1 MATINEQID
10 KILDMRL
17 GRNSYQGKGHLQN
30 VEAKIAALEKIR
42 DSILV
47 LQSYTK
53 MADAQISN
61 KSGEFYKALYAD
73 PNAMASFKQLDYV
86 AVLVRIDEALSSLK
100 KLQKRFKRET
110 VRIAFIGYERQGKS
124 TFLQSMT
131 GLPNEVIPAYDG
143 TSCTGAVS
151 VIHNEDTDT
160 PFRADIEF
168 YTLQEF
174 LDNVK
179 AKLKILMPEKNFII
193 SSLEDLASIDLSS
206 YSGKDKTEIEKLI
219 KNNII
224 GHRHLYGPY
233 LGRGIESHT
242 DKDVVMKFVAQYR
255 EYSTRE
261 SLPKDAPEED
271 INERIKEKNQDGTI
285 KTIVWRHMYYWYL
298 AVKSVNI
305 YCKFPNQ
312 ECGRIEFVDT
322 VGLGPSVN
330 ADAVEQEMFR
340 VLKEDCD
347 GAIDVYC
354 PANTGGSINE
364 KEIGIY
370 TKLEQNLASR
380 EPKKWLSYAINAIPY
395 GDKRNIQNV
404 EDILSDLAL
413 KNLPFGFYVDVNA
426 ADRKEV
432 NDKLLVP
439 HLEMIASNLESLD
452 KNLLSQASEEAIN
465 AYNLC
470 QSLLQTASK
479 VIPLNSIT
487 GWKFEKDGFVP
498 MLHDFNIEMNN
509 IDHDGYA
516 VNKDK
521 QCPELTEAYNQI
533 INLIDKDLP
542 TEDELIDRFKSGVL
556 LTTSEVFG
564 EYIEKIRNGIF
575 ESFEGTNKNV
585 LNSLQEKV
593 KTDLIKVLFE
603 QGKMS
608 MLPLPSD
615 CPIEPTTEW
624 MECVIKN
631 YIPQEKYPALFDA
644 IRYVL
649 DYKISIE
656 GLVEY
661 NVTNSLHIIE
671 KDHEDFIPYDGGDPH
686 DYSKKAAQ
694 VWQELASRLMPLQ
707 KRLKSWMNDF
717 ALIPSQSFY
726 SRVHKF
732 HIKIG
737 TNINGVQDFKDF
749 YQDNMGLI
757 WHNEIESLTKEN
769 AAFSDWANCIESVRT
784 AMATNLFNSTNN

>member
-17 GRNSYQGKGHLQN
+17 GRKSYQGKGHLQD
-30 VEAKIAALEKIR
+30 VEAKINALEKIR
-42 DSILV
+42 GSIV
-47 LQSYTK
+47 QLQSCIK
-53 MADAQISN
+53 AVDAQISN
-61 KSGEFYKALYAD
+61 NSGDFYKALYAD
-73 PNAMASFKQLDYV
+73 SNAMASFKQLDCV
-86 AVLVRIDEALSSLK
+86 AALISIDNALLNLK
-100 KLQKRFKRET
+100 KLQKRFKRQA

-160 PFRADIEF
+160 PFKAEIEF

-174 LDNVK
+174 LDIVK
-179 AKLKILMPEKNFII
+179 AKLKILMPEKNFAI
-193 SSLEDLASIDLSS
+193 SSLDDLASIDLSS

-224 GHRHLYGPY
+224 AHRDFYGPF
-233 LGRGIESHT
+233 LGKGIVSFT
-242 DKDVVMKFVAQYR
+242 DKDAVMKFVAQYR
-255 EYSTRE
+255 EYPNRNSIPE
-261 SLPKDAPEED
+261 DAPD
-271 INERIKEKNQDGTI
+271 ADIKERVKERNPDGSP
-285 KTIVWRHMYYWYL
+285 KAIVWRHMYYWYL

-340 VLKEDCD
+340 VLKDDCD

-354 PANTGGSINE
+354 PASTGGSIND
-364 KEIGIY
+364 KEHNIF
-370 TKLEQNLASR
+370 TKLEHNLSDR
-380 EPKKWLSYAINAIPY
+380 NPKKWISYAINAIPY
-395 GDKRNIQNV
+395 GEKCNIQNV
-404 EDILSDLAL
+404 EDILSDLKL
-413 KNLPFGFYVDVNA
+413 KDLPFGFYVDVNA

-439 HLEMIASNLESLD
+439 HLEMIAAHLETLD
-452 KNLLSQASEEAIN
+452 NNLLNQASEDATI

-470 QSLLQTASK
+470 QSLLKTATR
-479 VIPLNSIT
+479 VIPINSIT
-487 GWKFEKDGFVP
+487 DWKFETDGFIP

-516 VNKDK
+516 KYKDK
-521 QCPELTEAYNQI
+521 QCKELIDAYGKVI
-533 INLIDKDLP
+533 SSIDKDLP
-542 TEDELIDRFKSGVL
+542 SKDELIDRFRSGVL
-556 LTTSEVFG
+556 RTPSEVF
-564 EYIEKIRNGIF
+564 EESIEDMRNGIF
-575 ESFEGTNKNV
+575 EAFEGINKTV
-585 LNSLQEKV
+585 LHPLQERV
-593 KTDLIKVLFE
+593 KTDLIKVLFSE
-603 QGKMS
+603 GKMS

-615 CPIEPTTEW
+615 CPIEPTTDW

-631 YIPQEKYPALFDA
+631 YIPKEKYPAMYEAL
-644 IRYVL
+644 RYIL
-649 DYKISIE
+649 DYKINIE

-661 NVTNSLHIIE
+661 NVTKSLHIIE
-671 KDHEDFIPYDGGDPH
+671 RDHEDFIPYSGENPH
-686 DYSKKAAQ
+686 DFAGKGAQ
-694 VWQELASRLMPLQ
+694 VWQELAGRLIPIQ
-707 KRLKSWMNDF
+707 RRLKSWTGDF

-737 TNINGVQDFKDF
+737 TNASGVRDFKDF

-757 WHNEIESLTKEN
+757 WHNEIECKSRANT
-769 AAFSDWANCIESVRT
+769 AFTDWSNCIKEIRN
-784 AMATNLFNSTNN
+784 AIATNLFN